1 MLKKLWKSYS
11 NFCGKLFNVDQEK
24 EWADL
29 KERWKGMRK
38 SPKEF
43 VRLYIEKVKENFVW
57 IKGYKDFPIYK
68 IASGTAVAAIF
79 ITSVPEKVINHF
91 DKQKL
96 REKLQMYDYTYE
108 EKLDIIEK
116 YENKKK
122 IQQYGGLCFPFY
134 F

>member
-11 NFCGKLFNVDQEK
+11 NLCGKLLNVDNEK

-43 VRLYIEKVKENFVW
+43 VRLYIEKVKENFQW

-68 IASGTAVAAIF
+68 IGSGVMITTIF
-79 ITSVPEKVINHF
+79 ITSVPEKISNHLSTQRLKYNLENCINCTNE
-91 DKQKL
+91 QKL
-96 REKLQMYDYTYE
+96 LM
-108 EKLDIIEK
+108 IER
-116 YENKKK
+116 YENRRKL
-122 IQQYGGLCFPFY
+122 QQYGAL
-134 F
+134 